1 MMGGPMDNTQ
11 VFNQHRP
18 LLFSIAYRMLGSAS
32 DADDMVQ
39 EAFLRWREAAGVA
52 HPKAYLSTVVT
63 RLCIDHLRSARVKRE
78 EYVGVWLPEP
88 LLTTEDSGFTD
99 AASLADSLQVAF
111 LVLLESLSPTER
123 AVFLLREAFDYTYAE
138 VAEIVGRNEA
148 ACRQIV
154 KRARDRIAE
163 GRQRFSVSREQKERL
178 TREFVRVCASGD
190 LESLVRLLSEDIILY
205 SDGGGIAGTARKPIY
220 GADRVLRL
228 ISALLRKAPPSLD
241 LRVTE
246 VNGQPAVV
254 ATAGPWPASVFW
266 LEPVDGL
273 IQTIY
278 IVVNPAKLK
287 SFLPGS

>member
-1 MMGGPMDNTQ
+1 MDDPQ

-18 LLFSIAYRMLGSAS
+18 LLFSIAYRMLGSAA
-32 DADDMVQ
+32 DAEDMVQ
-39 EAFLRWREAAGVA
+39 EAFLRWRETAGGVA

-99 AASLADSLQVAF
+99 AASLADLLQVAF

-123 AVFLLREAFDYTYAE
+123 AVFLLREAFDYTYTE

-154 KRARDRIAE
+154 KRARGRIGE
-163 GRQRFSVSREQKERL
+163 GRPRFSATRQQKERL
-178 TREFVRVCASGD
+178 TREFVRACESGD
-190 LESLVRLLSEDIILY
+190 LESLVGLLSKDIVLY

-228 ISALLRKAPPSLD
+228 IAALLRKAPPSLG
-241 LRVTE
+241 LSMAE

-254 ATAGPWPASVFW
+254 ATAGPWPTGVFW
-266 LEPVDGL
+266 LEPMDGL
-273 IQTIY
+273 VRTIY
-278 IVVNPAKLK
+278 IVVNPAKLGR
-287 SFLPGS
+287 FLPPV

>member
-1 MMGGPMDNTQ
+1 MDDAH

-18 LLFSIAYRMLGSAS
+18 LLFSIAYRMLGSAA

-39 EAFLRWREAAGVA
+39 EAFLRWREAAAGVA
-52 HPKAYLSTVVT
+52 HPKAYLSTVVS

-88 LLTTEDSGFTD
+88 LLTTEDAGFTD

-123 AVFLLREAFDYTYAE
+123 AVFLLREVFDFTYAE
-138 VAEIVGRNEA
+138 VAEVVGRNEA

-163 GRQRFSVSREQKERL
+163 GRPRFSASREQKERL
-178 TREFVRVCASGD
+178 TREFVRACGSGD
-190 LESLVRLLSEDIILY
+190 LDRLIRLLSKDVVLY

-220 GADRVLRL
+220 GAARVLRL
-228 ISALLRKAPPSLD
+228 IAALLRKAPPSTE
-241 LRVTE
+241 LRMAD
-246 VNGQPAVV
+246 VNGQPAVI
-254 ATAGPWPASVFW
+254 ATAGPWPAGVFW
-266 LEPVDGL
+266 LEPMDGCVR
-273 IQTIY
+273 TIY
-278 IVVNPAKLK
+278 MVVNPAKLK
-287 SFLPGS
+287 AFLPRA